1 MWCSR
6 DSPNC
11 LTFWGKPKHITPVT
25 EQKLGFAMKI
35 CVWTWIKGINL
46 TWTLSASALLSLS
59 RLREVETAPGLSGT
73 LMQREINFSF
83 THFFGTDLLE
93 KVFARFLCLSQR
105 KNRILRKRRGAHGL
119 GGRLFFLIL
128 FFIFFY
134 FTVALLYK
142 TQMRF
147 ESSQLQCYHTA
158 TLSFCCLLP
167 FSSLYLCSF
176 PLLLSGWWLCLVW
189 SSPSPTITW
198 ECRALL

>member
-105 KNRILRKRRGAHGL
+105 KNKILRKRRGAHGL
-119 GGRLFFLIL
+119 GGRLFFL
-128 FFIFFY
+128 FFIFFI
-134 FTVALLYK
+134 
-142 TQMRF
+142 
-147 ESSQLQCYHTA
+147 
-158 TLSFCCLLP
+158 
-167 FSSLYLCSF
+167 
-176 PLLLSGWWLCLVW
+176 LLLHCCIKHRCDLKALNYNVITQPHCLSVAFCL
-189 SSPSPTITW
+189 SLHFIYVPFPCCSLAGDF
-198 ECRALL
+198 ALFGAAPAPP